1 MMFGRSVIDLV
12 VSAID
17 DAPELMR
24 HAKEA
29 FEELASKDD
38 GITKVTKIAAAFAAM
53 AGHAANAAHVAS
65 ADNSDA
71 KADPIPVLKPEAR
84 PTDLDKPAPKLPD
97 APVSLPVTP
106 PPPDS
111 SGPSDSPPASSTV
124 VSGGFSSGAEAGA
137 GAVAGFPDGRLPT
150 DSPVAGPAP
159 VAAVPGPGGDP
170 NAPVPVASVLSSD
183 QSGAVP
189 QSPLYSGPT
198 VTIRGMQYP
207 ADAQGNAILNAADR
221 AMLEQGYNKPL

>member
-1 MMFGRSVIDLV
+1 MRREENEMIFGRSVIDLV

-65 ADNSDA
+65 TSVGDGR
-71 KADPIPVLKPEAR
+71 DPVPILNPEAR

-137 GAVAGFPDGRLPT
+137 GAVD
-150 DSPVAGPAP
+150 
-159 VAAVPGPGGDP
+159 
-170 NAPVPVASVLSSD
+170 
-183 QSGAVP
+183 
-189 QSPLYSGPT
+189 
-198 VTIRGMQYP
+198 
-207 ADAQGNAILNAADR
+207 
-221 AMLEQGYNKPL
+221 